1 MRTFIKSTLY
11 MLLLLPM
18 SFFAQN
24 VVSGS
29 VTESATG
36 LPVPGANVIVKG
48 TSNGTTTDF
57 DGNYTIENVAEGD
70 ILVYSFLGFATQEIP
85 YEGQST
91 IDIVLDED
99 QATLDEVVLIGY
111 GATSEQDAT
120 GAVQKV
126 SAEDFNQGAVVS
138 PEELIAGKSAG
149 VQIVPGDGAPGSA
162 GTIRIRG
169 GASLSG
175 INNPLIVVDGVPLD
189 QRGVQ
194 GSRNALNSINP
205 NEIEDF
211 TILKDAAATSIY
223 GSRASN
229 GVILITTKKGKKDSP
244 FQFTYDV
251 KTSIGKIM
259 NKVDVLNAQEFRDI
273 INGADGTDPS
283 LLGDTAIDWQD
294 QIYETSVGAIH
305 NLTATQGIGN
315 FYYRLNF
322 NHTQETGVLKG
333 DYYQRDGF
341 NISLNQDLFDN
352 QLKLTLTSKNNL
364 DQNRYADRGAIGA
377 AVAFDPTQPIY
388 DENSP
393 FGGYFEF
400 LQGPG
405 NQQNLATRNPVAL
418 LELYDDRNQ
427 TRRSIT
433 NLNAEWKLPWVDG
446 LKAVVNAGFDYS
458 DVQGSTYR
466 PLTSAANTSNINQ
479 FSRYDGFNRNLL
491 LDTYVNYQNEID
503 AVATEIDATLGHSFQ
518 EFYSYSNSTGTEQD
532 QVFDYPAS
540 INRNALESYF
550 ARVSFDINNKY
561 LISGSIRADGS
572 SRVAPQNR
580 WGYFPAASIGW
591 KLQNEDFLAGA
602 DWLTQLK
609 LRGGYGQTGNYE
621 IGNGDFGVANYGF
634 LGIYTPSVGG
644 ASYQF
649 GDQFIPTLRPEEY
662 DENLKWETLI
672 NYNAGIDLGLF
683 DNRLTSSVDVYYRET
698 KDLVSVVP
706 VPAGANLSDQLR
718 TNVGTA
724 TSRGVEIT
732 LGGDLARSEDFN
744 WSMNYNITF
753 QEREITKLSLGDDP
767 NFFIPQGGISG
778 GVGNTI
784 QLWKRGFDPSTF
796 FVFRQVY
803 NEQGQPIEGAYVDV
817 NGDNQITE
825 ADRQPYKKATPDYF
839 MGLTNTMNYKN
850 FDLNFTFRGSF
861 GNYVYNN
868 AKSSNGFVEA
878 GTNTPSDYYSN
889 LNADVLQSNFQNSQF
904 FSDYYLEAADF
915 VKLDNVSIGYT
926 VPGEKVDF
934 RASLTASNVLTITNY
949 DGLDPEVFGGIDNNF
964 YPRSRRFVLGLNFTF

>member
-11 MLLLLPM
+11 LLLLLPM

-24 VVSGS
+24 TVSGT
-29 VTESATG
+29 VTESATS

-48 TSNGTTTDF
+48 TTNGTTTDF
-57 DGNYTIENVAEGD
+57 DGNYTIENVSAGD
-70 ILVYSFLGFATQEIP
+70 VLVYSFLGFVTQEVP

-91 IDIVLDED
+91 IDILLDED
-99 QATLDEVVLIGY
+99 QGTLDEVVLIGY

-126 SAEDFNQGAVVS
+126 SAEDFNQGAVVA

-149 VQIVPGDGAPGSA
+149 VQIVPGDGAPGS
-162 GTIRIRG
+162 GGSIRIRG

-175 INNPLIVVDGVPLD
+175 SNDPLIVVDGVPLD

-229 GVILITTKKGKKDSP
+229 GVILITTKKGKKDTP

-251 KTSIGKIM
+251 KTSIGNITD
-259 NKVDVLNAQEFRDI
+259 KVDVLNAEQFRNI
-273 INGADGTDPS
+273 INNTPGTDPE
-283 LLGDTAIDWQD
+283 LLGDASTDWQEL
-294 QIYETSVGAIH
+294 IYQTSVGAIH
-305 NLTATQGIGN
+305 NLTATQGVGN

-322 NHTQETGVLKG
+322 NHTQQTGVLKR
-333 DYYQRDGF
+333 DYYQRDAF

-352 QLKLTLTSKNNL
+352 QLKLTLTSKNSL
-364 DQNRYADRGAIGA
+364 DQNNFANRGAIGA
-377 AVAFDPTQPIY
+377 AVAFDPTQAVY
-388 DENSP
+388 DPNSP
-393 FGGYFEF
+393 FDGYFEF
-400 LQGPG
+400 TRATGSDIT
-405 NQQNLATRNPVAL
+405 QQNLATRNPVAL
-418 LELYDDRNQ
+418 IAQTEDSNQ

-446 LKAVVNAGFDYS
+446 LKAVVSGGFDYS
-458 DVQGSTYR
+458 EVQGATFL
-466 PLTSAANTSNINQ
+466 PITAASNTSNINQ
-479 FSRYDGFNRNLL
+479 FSNYDGINRNLL
-491 LDTYVNYQNEID
+491 LDTYVNYQNEIE
-503 AVATEIDATLGHSFQ
+503 AISTEIDATAGHSYQ
-518 EFYSYSNSTGTEQD
+518 EFYSYSDSYGTEQD
-532 QVFDYPAS
+532 QERDFPEYIS
-540 INRNALESYF
+540 RNALESYF
-550 ARVSFDINNKY
+550 GRVSFDINNKY

-591 KLQNEDFLAGA
+591 KVQNEKFLENA

-609 LRGGYGQTGNYE
+609 LRAGYGETGNYE
-621 IGNGDFGVANYGF
+621 IGQDYGY

-649 GDQFIPTLRPEEY
+649 GNEFVPTLRPEEY
-662 DENLKWETLI
+662 DENLKWEALK
-672 NYNAGIDLGLF
+672 NYNAGIDLGFF
-683 DNRLTSSVDVYYRET
+683 DNRLTGSVDAYYRET
-698 KDLVSVVP
+698 KDLVAVVP
-706 VPAGANLSDQLR
+706 IPAGANLSDQLL

-724 TSRGVEIT
+724 ISRGIEVAV
-732 LGGDLARSEDFN
+732 GGDLARSEDFN
-744 WSMNYNITF
+744 WSVNYNITF
-753 QEREITKLSLGDDP
+753 QEKEITKLSLGDDP
-767 NFFIPQGGISG
+767 DFFIPQGGISG

-784 QLWKRGFDPSTF
+784 QLWKKGFDPSTF

-839 MGLTNTMNYKN
+839 MGFTNTLNYKN

-868 AKSSNGFVEA
+868 TKSSNGFVEA

-889 LNADVLQSNFQNSQF
+889 LNANVLETNFQNSQF

-926 VPGEKVDF
+926 IPGEKVDF

-964 YPRSRRFVLGLNFTF
+964 YPRSRRFVLGLNFAF